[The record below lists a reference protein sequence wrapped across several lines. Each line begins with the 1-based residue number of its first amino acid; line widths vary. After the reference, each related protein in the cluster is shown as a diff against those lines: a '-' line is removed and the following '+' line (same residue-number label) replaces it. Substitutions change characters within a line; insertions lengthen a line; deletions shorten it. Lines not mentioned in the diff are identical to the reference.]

1 VVVSI
6 TASTLDALIIFPL
19 RLLCSPVEGAKLQNI
34 ICDGG
39 VLVP

>member
-1 VVVSI
+1 MLPFLISW
-6 TASTLDALIIFPL
+6 SSGLIIFPL
-19 RLLCSPVEGAKLQNI
+19 RLLCSPIEGEKLQNI